1 MTLDPFV
8 IQGNYSSCESD
19 ASMLNYKK
27 ASIDKAKNNIN
38 LTSSQKELLQKWQQD
53 YDASKK
59 RYDEAGCGKDALKD
73 KCFGLKYKITSHQ
86 SSISYYLAV
95 RNTTQAAKLQAELD
109 KFVLDFKS
117 SNCEAKISQTRGEY
131 TISASDKFKKMDEE
145 RIDAETKY
153 QQKQRLFF
161 GVIVFF
167 GAVLIV
173 TMFSKNK

>member
-19 ASMLNYKK
+19 AISLGYKK
-27 ASIDKAKNNIN
+27 ASIDKAKSNIN
-38 LTSSQKELLQKWQQD
+38 ITPSQKELLRKWQED

-73 KCFGLKYKITSHQ
+73 KCFGLQYKITSHQ
-86 SSISYYLAV
+86 SSIRYALV
-95 RNTTQAAKLQAELD
+95 TRNTTEAAKLQAELD
-109 KFVLDFKS
+109 KFVSDFKS

-131 TISASDKFKKMDEE
+131 TMSVSDEFKKLDKE
-145 RIDAETKY
+145 RIEAESKY

-167 GAVLIV
+167 GAVLMV
-173 TMFSKNK
+173 TMFSKSK